1 MKVYYQIKRKLK
13 LLRLKFRR
21 LQAARRWGKDALAQ
35 APPVLGFAIPKA
47 GSHLIIQI
55 LYGLTKIGPFVKP
68 GFPPVNRFE
77 DNTKQNEATILE
89 EIYGMRS
96 GEIRYGY
103 LHPKEPYLSAITASG
118 RASIFVYR
126 DPRDQLVSLVFYAKD
141 MQLDHHMHENFDQV
155 LSTMEE
161 RLNVVIEGS
170 DLPDLLMVNVRE
182 RYEDYLGWF
191 ERDDVLCLKFEDL
204 ILDQENTLGKFLDYI
219 DSFGVSLS
227 VSRQEAIE
235 VLSDAVKPKNS
246 GTFRKGQPGDWK
258 NHFTEDNKRRF
269 KAVAGDLL
277 SRLGYED
284 NDQDW

>member
-1 MKVYYQIKRKLK
+1 MKLYYRIKRKLK

-21 LQAARRWGKDALAQ
+21 FQAARRWGRDALAQ

-55 LYGLTKIGPFVKP
+55 LYGLTRIGPFVKP
-68 GFPPVNRFE
+68 GLPPVNRFE
-77 DNTKQNEATILE
+77 DNTKQIEATILD
-89 EIYGMRS
+89 EITGMRS

-103 LHPKEPYLSAITASG
+103 LHSKEPYLSAITAPG

-141 MQLDHHMHENFDQV
+141 MQLDHHMHKYFDQG

-170 DLPDLLMVNVRE
+170 DLPELLMVNVRE

-191 ERDDVLCLKFEDL
+191 EEDDVLCLKFEDL
-204 ILDQENTLGKFLDYI
+204 ILDQENTLGNILDYI
-219 DSFGVSLS
+219 EQFGVSLS
-227 VSRQEAIE
+227 VSRPEAIK
-235 VLSDAVKPKNS
+235 VLMDAIQPKDS
-246 GTFRKGQPGDWK
+246 GTFRKGEPGSWK
-258 NHFTEDNKRRF
+258 DHFTEENKRRF

-277 SRLGYED
+277 SRLGYEE